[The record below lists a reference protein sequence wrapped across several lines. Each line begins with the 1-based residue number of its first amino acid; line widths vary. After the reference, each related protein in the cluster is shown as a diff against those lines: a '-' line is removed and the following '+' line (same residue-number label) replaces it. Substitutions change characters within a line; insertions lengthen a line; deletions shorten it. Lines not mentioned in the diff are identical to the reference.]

1 MERRAL
7 LIGSGAAFA
16 TVLAGCTGSENGDDD
31 GGGNG
36 VGVTDGDDDGT
47 DGGTDDGTGNGDAI
61 EDVPGFDESELDL
74 DEYGLTIHRVKR
86 DGSDLH
92 VEVEATVTTLD
103 EEHLDRLIDALA
115 AAVVD
120 VDSLKGT
127 ISTIEVAVVDED
139 GVTIVSFYANV
150 AWIVDYLEG
159 ELTEDELSE
168 KVSDTVN

>member
-36 VGVTDGDDDGT
+36 VGVTDDDDDGT
-47 DGGTDDGTGNGDAI
+47 DDGTGDGTGNGDAI

-74 DEYGLTIHRVKR
+74 DEHGLTIHRVKR

-92 VEVEATVTTLD
+92 VEVEANVSTLD
-103 EEHLDRLIDALA
+103 EEDLDRLIDALA

-120 VDSLKGT
+120 VESLKGT

-139 GVTIVSFYANV
+139 GLTIVSFYANV
-150 AWIVDYLEG
+150 EWIVDYLDG
-159 ELTEDELSE
+159 ELTEDELTE
-168 KVSDTVN
+168 KVRGTVD

>member
-31 GGGNG
+31 GGNG
-36 VGVTDGDDDGT
+36 AGVTDGDGDD
-47 DGGTDDGTGNGDAI
+47 GTDDGTGSGDAV

-74 DEYGLTIHRVKR
+74 DEHGLRIDRVKR
-86 DGSDLH
+86 DGSKLH
-92 VEVEATVTTLD
+92 VEIEAKVSALD
-103 EEHLDRLIDALA
+103 EENLDRLIEALA

-150 AWIVDYLEG
+150 KWIVDYLEG
-159 ELTEDELSE
+159 ELTEDELTE
-168 KVSDTVN
+168 KVSDTVD